1 MPQATIAPP
10 RFNTLALASDADA
23 PPAWAHILQGVPTIK
38 EAAKVANLPVVADVS
53 LARSAVAF
61 ADTIP
66 GTLLSVPAS
75 SPSAAA
81 LRGDPRVEQ
90 IKRMMARDVHA
101 LRLTSEGTIGLEARP
116 RGQDPRAVA
125 EAVASPRGAEVVAR
139 NAAIPG
145 RIGLPD
151 PREIGPKEIWGFARD
166 AVASRMEG
174 LPEAARKK
182 MEALGAALDRVRDAR
197 ASGRI
202 DDRQAL
208 MAVADVGERAFLVAE
223 GHKKEDVKAR
233 EAQGRRV
240 DPLFAASATA
250 ARAASRMALEPVFQD
265 RGLVGDVVAMEAQ
278 GLAAMGKAPRADG
291 DFGATARRLERV
303 GLLDAHDPR
312 ARVGAP
318 PQIEPAQALAPD
330 GPQVRAEA
338 AAIAAAFRG
347 RGEAN
352 GAPGGVGAGP
362 GKAMKDD
369 LRVEPRFTKQPE
381 ATADNSVT
389 QIGWSGAYY
398 AREVSHD
405 TRELAMAN
413 KMESEIRARHARTVD
428 EARKE
433 APTPQARGAQAFGRA
448 ALVEAAGV
456 KGHAMGLGGGATGGV
471 FEAAAATAQAG
482 RVAMAEVAAQRPME
496 RAARQ
501 APPRHKEGIA
511 R

>member
-10 RFNTLALASDADA
+10 RFNTLALASDAGA

-75 SPSAAA
+75 SPAAAA

-101 LRLTSEGTIGLEARP
+101 LRLTSEGAIGLEARP

-166 AVASRMEG
+166 AVASRVEG

-197 ASGRI
+197 AAGKI

-278 GLAAMGKAPRADG
+278 GLAALGKAPRADG

-318 PQIEPAQALAPD
+318 PPIDHAQALAPD

-347 RGEAN
+347 RG
-352 GAPGGVGAGP
+352 GAG
-362 GKAMKDD
+362 GMQGGAGLAKGIQDD
-369 LRVEPRFTKQPE
+369 LRVEPKFTKQPE

-398 AREVSHD
+398 AREVGHD

-413 KMESEIRARHARTVD
+413 KMEAEIRARHARTVD

-448 ALVEAAGV
+448 ALVESAGV

-501 APPRHKEGIA
+501 APQQRREGIA